1 MLKFTTVLVRSLR
14 GQSSWVGIL
23 TQAERIFLFNETAIK
38 MVLLESRGRQAR
50 WETQLLCH
58 KVLKQNLHVKENKEQ
73 ITKIKNTVQSLRTM
87 LYNIKYI
94 FNKCS

>member
-38 MVLLESRGRQAR
+38 MVLLESRGRQAG
-50 WETQLLCH
+50 
-58 KVLKQNLHVKENKEQ
+58 
-73 ITKIKNTVQSLRTM
+73 
-87 LYNIKYI
+87 
-94 FNKCS
+94 